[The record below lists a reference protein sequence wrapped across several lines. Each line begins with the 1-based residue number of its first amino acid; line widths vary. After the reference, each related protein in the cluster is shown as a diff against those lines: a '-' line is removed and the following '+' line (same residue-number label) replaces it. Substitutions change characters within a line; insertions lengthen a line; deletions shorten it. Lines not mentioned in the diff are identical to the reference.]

1 MYTLHLRIMRSY
13 NAQDIRRR
21 RFPHEEYHRY
31 TFSPT
36 DDFEHKAAR
45 CVSVL
50 MIGYTLTNAL
60 QSKLLQFSV
69 NHGIMNHQ
77 NSRILRILMPKR
89 HTALEFITA
98 YFVECAYASRC
109 IGSERSVTLEKFR
122 L

>member
-1 MYTLHLRIMRSY
+1 MYTLHLRIMSSY

-109 IGSERSVTLEKFR
+109 IG
-122 L
+122 

>member
-1 MYTLHLRIMRSY
+1 
-13 NAQDIRRR
+13 
-21 RFPHEEYHRY
+21 
-31 TFSPT
+31 
-36 DDFEHKAAR
+36 
-45 CVSVL
+45 

-122 L
+122 LEISAAHPDAPLRADHRHAEKK

>member
-1 MYTLHLRIMRSY
+1 MYTLHLRIMSSY

-77 NSRILRILMPKR
+77 NSRILRILMPKGIPHLSSLQ
-89 HTALEFITA
+89 HTLLNAHMHHAAL
-98 YFVECAYASRC
+98 
-109 IGSERSVTLEKFR
+109 GRSDP
-122 L
+122 